1 MAIWFPL
8 PLHGPVSYSGDV
20 AGLTAVRGMKRLPGD
35 LLGYFFG
42 AARAGLNAQNGQ
54 QHYVMVMK
62 PLAIMSSI
70 LTRKKPTPPLIGSGI

>member
-8 PLHGPVSYSGDV
+8 PLPGPISYSGDV
-20 AGLTAVRGMKRLPGD
+20 AGLTAVWGMKRLPGD

-42 AARAGLNAQNGQ
+42 VACTGLNMLKGQ

-62 PLAIMSSI
+62 PS
-70 LTRKKPTPPLIGSGI
+70 P